1 MAFRARAKGR
11 RSVGKIQRGVHS
23 EPPSAAMVSEKAPFA
38 PYRLHRTLVG
48 HAGSVAAVKF
58 SPDGQWLATASADA
72 TCRLWRLADGHC
84 AAVLTGHTGGLS
96 DVCWSA
102 GSDYVATGSDDKLL
116 ALWRVPSGERVLTYT
131 GHTAFV
137 FCCTFNPQSN
147 LLASGSFDETV
158 RLWEARTGRCL
169 AVLPAHSDPVT
180 SVAFSHDGTLLVSGS
195 YDGACVREAVWCL
208 PPRLHVV
215 LNAVAAAPCVRLG
228 AAMEPAGRGVHADA
242 GPGRSAASE
251 LREGACSCSTLLE
264 ALNDATHT
272 LSLPVLA
279 QQQVP
284 AAEHAGQHAAAVG
297 LRQQHVCADVQ
308 GARQPEVLLLRRLW
322 GA

>member
-1 MAFRARAKGR
+1 
-11 RSVGKIQRGVHS
+11 
-23 EPPSAAMVSEKAPFA
+23 MVSEKAPFA

-72 TCRLWRLADGHC
+72 TCRLWRLSDGHC
-84 AAVLTGHTGGLS
+84 VATLAGHTGGLS

-116 ALWRVPSGERVLTYT
+116 ALWRVPTGERVLTYT

-195 YDGACVREAVWCL
+195 YDGACGA
-208 PPRLHVV
+208 HVSFV
-215 LNAVAAAPCVRLG
+215 FAVA
-228 AAMEPAGRGVHADA
+228 
-242 GPGRSAASE
+242 
-251 LREGACSCSTLLE
+251 
-264 ALNDATHT
+264 
-272 LSLPVLA
+272 
-279 QQQVP
+279 
-284 AAEHAGQHAAAVG
+284 
-297 LRQQHVCADVQ
+297 
-308 GARQPEVLLLRRLW
+308 LLRRVERSLPLRPAPGLVRLW
-322 GA
+322 NPLDGACLQTLVQDDAPPVSCVRVRHLHMQPP

>member
-1 MAFRARAKGR
+1 MCSAQAKGR
-11 RSVGKIQRGVHS
+11 GLGQIQRGVQS
-23 EPPSAAMVSEKAPFA
+23 GSPSAAMVSEKAPFA

-72 TCRLWRLADGHC
+72 TCRLWRLSDGHC

-147 LLASGSFDETV
+147 MLASGSFDETV
-158 RLWEARTGRCL
+158 RLWEARSGRCL

-195 YDGACVREAVWCL
+195 YDGACGTLC
-208 PPRLHVV
+208 V
-215 LNAVAAAPCVRLG
+215 LAAPLACRIERCCRRRSRDQAWCG
-228 AAMEPAGRGVHADA
+228 YGTRWTGR
-242 GPGRSAASE
+242 
-251 LREGACSCSTLLE
+251 AC
-264 ALNDATHT
+264 
-272 LSLPVLA
+272 
-279 QQQVP
+279 
-284 AAEHAGQHAAAVG
+284 
-297 LRQQHVCADVQ
+297 
-308 GARQPEVLLLRRLW
+308 RRW
-322 GA
+322 SRTKRHQ